1 MKRYGF
7 FLLVMSAVLA
17 ACSGNTTGEAAE
29 EQEVET
35 LMSDT
40 VVLTDRQIETVGIS
54 LGQVTQRRLDNLVR
68 VNGRLELNPQ
78 DKAEVASLV
87 GGIIRKIT
95 VTEGQQVSAG
105 QVVALLENTD
115 IVTLQKDALIAGK
128 EAALALAEKNR
139 QELLAE
145 QGAGVEKTRQQAEVE
160 YEVANARLQG
170 LRRQLEQLGLD
181 PQQAEHGHISNTI
194 PVKSPIQGTVG
205 RINVSTGS
213 YVDIQTPMMYVANTR
228 AVYCDLDVFD
238 KDIESVQ
245 VGQTVDLRHSSLSR
259 SDLQG
264 TVTQIN
270 ATLDPETR
278 SLSVHVRLDGQDQHT
293 LVPGMYVNGVIHT
306 GSQLCDAVP
315 SEAVVSS
322 EGHDYIFVKAGDN
335 TFVRTEVVTGAEEL
349 GYIQITTI
357 GDDLA
362 DEAEVVVKGAYYI
375 SSMLGDHGEEE

>member
-1 MKRYGF
+1 MKRYGL
-7 FLLVMSAVLA
+7 FLMVMSAVLA
-17 ACSGNTTGEAAE
+17 ACSGNTSGEAAE
-29 EQEVET
+29 EQEEET
-35 LMSDT
+35 SVSDT
-40 VVLTDRQIETVGIS
+40 VVLTDRQIETVGIG

-95 VTEGQQVSAG
+95 VTEGQHVSAG

-181 PQQAEHGHISNTI
+181 PQQAERGQISNTI

-213 YVDIQTPMMYVANTR
+213 YVDIQTPMMYIANTR
-228 AVYCDLDVFD
+228 AVYCDLDVYD

-245 VGQTVDLRHSSLSR
+245 IGQTVDLRHSSLSR

-278 SLSVHVRLDGQDQHT
+278 SLSVHVRLNGQDQHT

-335 TFVRTEVVTGAEEL
+335 TFVKTEVVTGAEEL
-349 GYIQITTI
+349 GYTQIAPI

-362 DEAEVVVKGAYYI
+362 EEAEVVVKGAYYI